1 MTDVVN
7 RVRALN
13 QQALALLK
21 SNDLDRADELLLTA
35 HREMA
40 AWDGPKDDSEVIAA
54 KITTLNN
61 QGCSAK
67 RRGKYLKA
75 VSCFETAMSLERHI
89 GHSVSP
95 ITLINLST
103 ALTAMGDMDRACAVA
118 ADCLA
123 MIPKADG
130 PMRVIAMHNLAVAR
144 HCSGDRPSGIQLLTK
159 ALNIAVTVLGENHS
173 TTQQVRQRLRDWTPA
188 ASSAAAGA
196 ASARGSRGVAVFAP
210 VPPLTGRAAAVRALR
225 SLDFGTPDLVRPQS
239 KPGLAGH
246 RGSPGGDGHA
256 EGLPS
261 KGQVM
266 AGATFAA
273 TPTQSQGDKTL
284 PLIASAS
291 HDPLAASRTTPQGAR
306 EIFSLPAL
314 GSHTGTPEVSTV
326 VMPRRKGGE
335 TRPPPHTFCRFAVDA
350 INKQPPPRITF
361 ADVKRELRSVKAID
375 TAADEGG
382 NVARMTRMDE
392 QENPFAKR
400 VNEREKRLVLEAA
413 EEKAFLA
420 RRVKQEEALAREK
433 ERQHKALLVALSRR
447 THGARII
454 QQHYRRWRA
463 NNKAMLDMK
472 RAHEQK
478 EGVSRAKSVV
488 NFAQKWL
495 HRTAGKRFV
504 ARMHTQANFQSIEAA
519 VRTIQKAWKAHFAR
533 SVRRRLEGQRTALA
547 NALALPERR
556 AYATLTIQTWYRRRC
571 AVWEL
576 RTLRRLRYLH
586 HCITIQRW
594 VRGVFHLRK
603 SKLSERQRERAREI
617 AAIRIQRMWRR
628 AAGRF
633 FLSMKRF
640 QVKVSSL
647 RQQEL
652 SMVRSIQ
659 QHGRAYVLRRRMGVF
674 RAKQIADRKRQHNNV
689 RTEPPTVLGIERASA
704 SKQASTYHGHHRRAS

>member
-1 MTDVVN
+1 LTADFLSDASFDTRSVIMTDVVN

-40 AWDGPKDDSEVIAA
+40 AWDGPKDDPEVIAA

-273 TPTQSQGDKTL
+273 TPTQSVRRQNVAADCVRITR
-284 PLIASAS
+284 SACCVAY
-291 HDPLAASRTTPQGAR
+291 HAARRTRNFLFAGAR
-306 EIFSLPAL
+306 
-314 GSHTGTPEVSTV
+314 
-326 VMPRRKGGE
+326 
-335 TRPPPHTFCRFAVDA
+335 
-350 INKQPPPRITF
+350 
-361 ADVKRELRSVKAID
+361 
-375 TAADEGG
+375 
-382 NVARMTRMDE
+382 
-392 QENPFAKR
+392 
-400 VNEREKRLVLEAA
+400 
-413 EEKAFLA
+413 LA
-420 RRVKQEEALAREK
+420 YW
-433 ERQHKALLVALSRR
+433 H
-447 THGARII
+447 
-454 QQHYRRWRA
+454 
-463 NNKAMLDMK
+463 
-472 RAHEQK
+472 
-478 EGVSRAKSVV
+478 
-488 NFAQKWL
+488 
-495 HRTAGKRFV
+495 
-504 ARMHTQANFQSIEAA
+504 
-519 VRTIQKAWKAHFAR
+519 AR
-533 SVRRRLEGQRTALA
+533 SLHCGNAAPEG
-547 NALALPERR
+547 
-556 AYATLTIQTWYRRRC
+556 W
-571 AVWEL
+571 
-576 RTLRRLRYLH
+576 
-586 HCITIQRW
+586 
-594 VRGVFHLRK
+594 
-603 SKLSERQRERAREI
+603 
-617 AAIRIQRMWRR
+617 
-628 AAGRF
+628 
-633 FLSMKRF
+633 
-640 QVKVSSL
+640 
-647 RQQEL
+647 
-652 SMVRSIQ
+652 
-659 QHGRAYVLRRRMGVF
+659 
-674 RAKQIADRKRQHNNV
+674 
-689 RTEPPTVLGIERASA
+689 
-704 SKQASTYHGHHRRAS
+704 